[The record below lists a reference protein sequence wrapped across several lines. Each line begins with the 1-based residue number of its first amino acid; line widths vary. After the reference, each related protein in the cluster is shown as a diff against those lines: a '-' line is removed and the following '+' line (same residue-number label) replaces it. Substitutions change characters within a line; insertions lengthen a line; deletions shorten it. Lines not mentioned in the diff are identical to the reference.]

1 MKLIQVVPALLIG
14 ATLFAAPQTATQK
27 ASDPKA
33 AVKAAATAAPAAGL
47 IDINSATSEQLS
59 ALPGIGKVYSDKIVQ
74 GRPYKGKNEL
84 IDKKILPASVYSK
97 IKDKIIAK
105 QK

>member
-1 MKLIQVVPALLIG
+1 MKLTQLIPTLLIG
-14 ATLFAAPQTATQK
+14 ASLFAAPQTATQK

-47 IDINSATSEQLS
+47 IDINSATAEQLS
-59 ALPGIGKVYSDKIVQ
+59 ALPGIGKVYSDKIIQ

-97 IKDKIIAK
+97 IKD
-105 QK
+105 